1 MNIIATIYTCG
12 SAAQSKGLIAKGLK
26 LSVSQLR
33 TNNIVFLIINGEGHY
48 CIVTNITDM
57 MVYLADTDLGNINMT
72 VTNFTA
78 AYSGNALVVTNDTNN
93 PQLNTGTELT
103 NQEIQGLNGSYLGN
117 AIAQSLVEHLHLNI
131 EIFHGH
137 YVKCWKYAR
146 HYGWYWKT
154 ESYIVYGWYCKTIYY
169 NGRAIQVRSLGF
181 HRISRGHWV
190 YGLHYGLKSFWVYSY
205 LY

>member
-1 MNIIATIYTCG
+1 LNIIATIYTCG

-78 AYSGNALVVTNDTNN
+78 AYSGNALVVTNDTND

-103 NQEIQGLNGSYLGN
+103 NQEMQDIKGNG
-117 AIAQSLVEHLHLNI
+117 AWIKV
-131 EIFHGH
+131 
-137 YVKCWKYAR
+137 W
-146 HYGWYWKT
+146 
-154 ESYIVYGWYCKTIYY
+154 VYGWFWHWGK
-169 NGRAIQVRSLGF
+169 
-181 HRISRGHWV
+181 WV
-190 YGLHYGLKSFWVYSY
+190 YGSWWSYAGHPKGNTHWFIWHRPSWHYKYGWFRIKYWHTIYIWCSGTLPMNYVRFFTPRSYESLHYWGQQ
-205 LY
+205 